1 MGIGVTSV
9 IFALFAW
16 LGTSLE
22 TPICSTEDRRYMESY
37 SIDIKECKEYHARN
51 KT

>member
-1 MGIGVTSV
+1 MGIEVTSV

-22 TPICSTEDRRYMESY
+22 TPICTTEDRRYMESY
-37 SIDIKECKEYHARN
+37 PIDIEECNEYYN
-51 KT
+51 S